1 MNSREIESF
10 LTNCPKPFVVI
21 LVGIPLS
28 GKDTFLRTLK
38 HLDYIEISRDKI
50 LLEIANT
57 EDYRQ
62 AYSLVDSK
70 IIDKELNRQ
79 IIHYGSLNKN
89 IIANMTHLKAK
100 RRISTLI
107 RFNKEYYKIAIV
119 FPIITKD
126 DFSVRNDKRNKEE
139 KKIIS
144 IKLYDEMVN
153 LFELVNEEE
162 GFDKVIDLERFVL

>member
-79 IIHYGSLNKN
+79 LAEYSSLNKS

-100 RRISTLI
+100 RRMSTLT
-107 RFNKEYYKIAIV
+107 RFNNDYYKIAIV
-119 FPIITKD
+119 FPVISKD
-126 DFSVRNDKRNKEE
+126 EFSLRNEKRNKEE
-139 KKIIS
+139 KKFIS
-144 IKLYDEMVN
+144 IKLYDEMFN
-153 LFELVNEEE
+153 LFELVNAEE
-162 GFDKVIDLERFVL
+162 GFDKIIDYERFVL